1 LNLEPLGIRGRK
13 RRTSIALIV
22 VVVVVGVTLL
32 VLGAAGS
39 LAYKAFRDQE
49 RADLAALHLALTE
62 QAAASLA
69 LPMWNFDKAQIRKAS
84 ESLMKVRSIE
94 AVVVHEPSRR
104 RVLALVRDGQ
114 GEPSTMD
121 GPIRSEGLLARQ
133 QEVLFSGEV
142 VGRVEVW
149 ATTRFLEERLETIRA
164 SLIVFVVVLAVL
176 LSGALHLVLWS
187 LALHPL
193 RRLEQFSSSIEE
205 GADPASGLSGERFQG
220 ELESLRVALVRM
232 VDLLHQRYLDL
243 QQETRRH
250 RSSEERF
257 RILIDT
263 IPDLVWLK
271 DLDGAYLACNK
282 TFERL
287 FGAPESQILGRS
299 DHDFVEPSLAELF
312 RENDR
317 KALASGTTWR
327 NEEWVD
333 FADGSGR
340 VLLDT
345 VKTPMRDPDGNL
357 VGVLG
362 VGRDITSRHQADE
375 ERRILDVRMN
385 NMQKLEAL
393 GVLVAGV
400 AHNINNVLAA
410 IMGTASLRAEVTSD
424 DADREAHLRIVTACR
439 RGRDVVKSLMQ
450 FSRPTLSNQ
459 EPVDVHALLTEV
471 RLLLDNTLRNRVRF
485 EEAFHSEPMWIHGD
499 AGSISHSVM
508 NLCINAMDAMPN
520 GGTIRL
526 RTRPVGADR
535 LEILVEDS
543 GEGMTP
549 EVLARVLEPFFTTKE
564 VGKGTGLGLSMTH
577 GVVKAHG
584 GDLEI
589 ESVPGRGTTVTIRL
603 PRIGSPGL
611 QELAVPS
618 RLVTTPLSILLVD
631 DDDDIRLLVTRM
643 LRAQGHRVEVV
654 TGGKQAIERLFQ
666 GTPPD
671 LVIMDQNMPGM
682 DGVTALSEI
691 RKTHPTLPV
700 LISSGQ
706 PDIQEWECF
715 RSPHVALLNKPF
727 DHHELLAKL
736 ATFSPPPR

>member
-1 LNLEPLGIRGRK
+1 MRVPEPDILA
-13 RRTSIALIV
+13 RRRRASIAVIV

-39 LAYKAFRDQE
+39 IAYKAFRDQE
-49 RADLAALHLALTE
+49 RADLLALHQALTE

-104 RVLALVRDGQ
+104 RVLALVRDPN
-114 GEPSTMD
+114 GEPGSME
-121 GPIRSEGLLARQ
+121 GPIQSEGLLGRQ

-149 ATTRFLEERLETIRA
+149 ATTRYLEERLETLRA
-164 SLIVFVVVLAVL
+164 SLVVFVAVLALL

-187 LALHPL
+187 IALRPL
-193 RRLEQFSSSIEE
+193 RRLEEFSSSVEE
-205 GADPASGLSGERFQG
+205 GSGDVSGISRERFQG
-220 ELESLRVALVRM
+220 EFESLRSSLVRM

-243 QQETRRH
+243 QRETRRH

-271 DLDGAYLACNK
+271 DLDGTYLACNR

-287 FGAPESQILGRS
+287 FGASEAEILGKS
-299 DHDFVEPSLAELF
+299 DHDFVEKGLADSF

-317 KALASGTTWR
+317 KALESGTSWR
-327 NEEWVD
+327 NEEWVE
-333 FADGSGR
+333 FADGSGK

-345 VKTPMRDPDGNL
+345 VKTPMRDSEGQL

-362 VGRDITSRHQADE
+362 VGRDITRRHQADE

-385 NMQKLEAL
+385 NLQKLEAL

-410 IMGTASLRAEVTSD
+410 IMGTASLREEVSTEL
-424 DADREAHLRIVTACR
+424 ADREAHGRIVTACR

-459 EPVDVHALLTEV
+459 GPVDVHELLTEV
-471 RLLLDNTLRNRVRF
+471 RLLLDNTLRKRVRLVEDF
-485 EEAFHSEPMWIHGD
+485 STEALWIHGD
-499 AGSISHSVM
+499 AGSISNSVM
-508 NLCINAMDAMPN
+508 NLCINATDAMAD

-526 RTRPVGADR
+526 RTRPLGEDR
-535 LEILVEDS
+535 LEILVEDT

-589 ESVPGRGTTVTIRL
+589 ASEPGQGTTVTIRL
-603 PRIGSPGL
+603 PRILPPNLQDSGGKPGSVST
-611 QELAVPS
+611 EMN
-618 RLVTTPLSILLVD
+618 ILLVD
-631 DDDDIRLLVTRM
+631 DDEDIRLLVARM
-643 LRAQGHRVEVV
+643 LRSQGHRVELAN
-654 TGGKQAIERLFQ
+654 GGKQAMERLAQ
-666 GTPPD
+666 GASPD

-682 DGVTALSEI
+682 DGVTVLSEI
-691 RKTHPTLPV
+691 RKSHPTLPV

-706 PDIQEWECF
+706 PDIQEWDCF

-727 DHHELLAKL
+727 DHRELLAKL
-736 ATFSPPPR
+736 ATFTQSPK